1 MSIQMNKRKIE
12 RQTMHTPIGTWAA
25 WRAGA
30 MGLALALVAASA
42 SAQTAT
48 DAPAGMA
55 AHGDHAQHGASIPAG
70 SDNASNAG
78 GDAAAQVMTDGEVRR
93 WDASTGKLTLRHA
106 PIVNLGMPAMT
117 MVFVLQD
124 KAAGD
129 ALSVGQRVRFHAE
142 RANGAMSITR
152 IEAVR

>member
-1 MSIQMNKRKIE
+1 MNKNNFR
-12 RQTMHTPIGTWAA
+12 RQAMHTHLNHWAA

-30 MGLALALVAASA
+30 LSLALALGAAAASA
-42 SAQTAT
+42 QPAT

-55 AHGDHAQHGASIPAG
+55 AHAEHAQHGGSAPAG
-70 SDNASNAG
+70 PVNATNVDS
-78 GDAAAQVMTDGEVRR
+78 DAAAQVMTDGEVRR

-106 PIVNLGMPAMT
+106 PITNLGMPAMT

-152 IEAVR
+152 LEVVR

>member
-1 MSIQMNKRKIE
+1 MNKNNFG
-12 RQTMHTPIGTWAA
+12 RQAMHTHIKHWAS
-25 WRAGA
+25 WRAGV
-30 MGLALALVAASA
+30 MGLALALGTAAASA
-42 SAQTAT
+42 QPAT

-55 AHGDHAQHGASIPAG
+55 AHADHAQRGGSAPAEQV
-70 SDNASNAG
+70 NATNATNADS
-78 GDAAAQVMTDGEVRR
+78 DAAAQVMTDGEVRR

-106 PIVNLGMPAMT
+106 PIANLNMPAMT

-142 RANGAMSITR
+142 RANGALSITR

>member
-1 MSIQMNKRKIE
+1 MNKNKIW
-12 RQTMHTPIGTWAA
+12 RQGMDTRINTWAL
-25 WRAGA
+25 GLT
-30 MGLALALVAASA
+30 LALAAASA
-42 SAQTAT
+42 SAQTST
-48 DAPAGMA
+48 QTPTQ
-55 AHGDHAQHGASIPAG
+55 AHGDHAHHGASTPAV
-70 SDNASNAG
+70 SASAG
-78 GDAAAQVMTDGEVRR
+78 DDAAQVMTDGEVRR

-106 PIVNLGMPAMT
+106 PIANLGMPAMT

-152 IEAVR
+152 LEVVR

>member
-1 MSIQMNKRKIE
+1 MNKNNFG
-12 RQTMHTPIGTWAA
+12 RQAMHTHINHWAT
-25 WRAGA
+25 WRAGV
-30 MGLALALVAASA
+30 MGLALALGAAAASA
-42 SAQTAT
+42 QPAT

-55 AHGDHAQHGASIPAG
+55 AHAEHAQHGGSAPAG
-70 SDNASNAG
+70 PVNAASATHVDS
-78 GDAAAQVMTDGEVRR
+78 DAAAQVMTDGEVRR

-106 PIVNLGMPAMT
+106 PITNLGMPAMT

-152 IEAVR
+152 LEVVR

>member
-1 MSIQMNKRKIE
+1 MNKNNFG
-12 RQTMHTPIGTWAA
+12 RQAMHTHINHWAA
-25 WRAGA
+25 WRAGV
-30 MGLALALVAASA
+30 MGLALALGAAAASA
-42 SAQTAT
+42 QPAT

-55 AHGDHAQHGASIPAG
+55 AHADHAQHAGSVPAG
-70 SDNASNAG
+70 PVNAASATNADSN
-78 GDAAAQVMTDGEVRR
+78 AAAQVMTDGEVRR

-106 PIVNLGMPAMT
+106 PIANLGMPAMT

-142 RANGAMSITR
+142 RANGAMTITR

>member
-1 MSIQMNKRKIE
+1 MNKNKIW
-12 RQTMHTPIGTWAA
+12 RQGMDTRINTWAL
-25 WRAGA
+25 GLT
-30 MGLALALVAASA
+30 LALAAGTAW
-42 SAQTAT
+42 AQTST
-48 DAPAGMA
+48 HTPTQ
-55 AHGDHAQHGASIPAG
+55 AHGDHAHHGASTPAV
-70 SDNASNAG
+70 SASAG

-106 PIVNLGMPAMT
+106 PIANLNMPAMT

-142 RANGAMSITR
+142 RANGALSITR

>member
-1 MSIQMNKRKIE
+1 MNKNKI
-12 RQTMHTPIGTWAA
+12 RLQGMDTYINTWAL
-25 WRAGA
+25 GLT
-30 MGLALALVAASA
+30 LALAAGSA
-42 SAQTAT
+42 WAQTST
-48 DAPAGMA
+48 QAPTQ
-55 AHGDHAQHGASIPAG
+55 AHGDHAHHGASTPAV
-70 SDNASNAG
+70 SASAG

-106 PIVNLGMPAMT
+106 PIANLNMPAMT

-142 RANGAMSITR
+142 RANGALSITR